1 MKKGIIVLL
10 IAVLISGFAFAGTFK
25 GSAGIEFGV
34 DLDTHDWGFANPKVG
49 KYTFKFEFDS
59 TKVAIGEDHQ
69 TDVWAELAAEASAW
83 ASLSNAVLASNANVQ
98 PKYTAKITKANI
110 HIGDITI
117 GILHSGTAVDYA
129 ASYYDD
135 DEDGAPD
142 FDLLGGESRLA
153 PGFTVEY
160 KGWYGGFGATGNW
173 HAEDDADDNE
183 YLMWGHGKTQSF
195 EIADGL
201 TAEAGGYAVLDK
213 TAGGDRYIGG
223 GLQVAYEQEKLSA
236 GIGGDGALKK
246 GSVDFGVEGS
256 IYAEYAFAEEGSVR
270 LDVYGVSK
278 GYLPLLGGEP
288 EEGLKLDAMVSAG
301 YTFAFNED
309 IALDVTGF
317 VDARNTLDENLFITV
332 GAIEETA
339 VDAFAFYASETF
351 MMLGLANKDV
361 DPWFALLIDL
371 KVTYTHEKFTAWAE
385 LEPGFIF
392 DKDDDTDTF
401 ASLEFN
407 CGISSDA
414 IIEGAVLKLVYKDV
428 EFLHF
433 NEEGDTHRGN
443 ITASCTI
450 PF

>member
-34 DLDTHDWGFANPKVG
+34 DLDTHVWGFANPKTG

-83 ASLSNAVLASNANVQ
+83 VSLNNAALATNANVQ

-135 DEDGAPD
+135 DEDDVPD
-142 FDLLGGESRLA
+142 YNILGGESRLA
-153 PGFTVEY
+153 PGFTVTY
-160 KGWYGGFGATGNW
+160 DGWYGGFGATGNW

-183 YLMWGHGKTQSF
+183 YMIWGHGKTKSF

-213 TAGGDRYIGG
+213 RAGGDRYLGG
-223 GLQVAYEQEKLSA
+223 GLQVAYEQEKLTA

-256 IYAEYAFAEEGSVR
+256 IYADYAFAEEGNVR
-270 LDVYGVSK
+270 LDIYGASK
-278 GYLPLLGGEP
+278 GYIPYYGEDDFL
-288 EEGLKLDAMVSAG
+288 LKLDAMVSAG
-301 YTFAFNED
+301 YKFTLSDD
-309 IALDVTGF
+309 IVLDVNGF
-317 VDARNTLDENLFITV
+317 VDVRDIVHENLLV
-332 GAIEETA
+332 GIGAEESTSIK
-339 VDAFAFYASETF
+339 AFDIYASET
-351 MMLGLANKDV
+351 LAIIGLANKDI
-361 DPWFALLIDL
+361 DPLFVLMLDF
-371 KVTYTHEKFTAWAE
+371 KVTYNHEKFKAWAE
-385 LEPGFIF
+385 LEPSFLF
-392 DKDDDTDTF
+392 DTDDSTDTF
-401 ASLEFN
+401 SMLEFN

-414 IIEGAVLKLVYKDV
+414 IIEGAILKLVYKDV
-428 EFLHF
+428 DLLDFE
-433 NEEGDTHRGN
+433 NARGN

-450 PF
+450 TF